1 MERSGRAV
9 GAQQRQ
15 EQHAAGQIK
24 AALMRAPAG
33 ASADGVAKP
42 GEGA

>member
-9 GAQQRQ
+9 GTRHCQ

-24 AALMRAPAG
+24 AALLRAPGGAG
-33 ASADGVAKP
+33 PGGVAKP